1 MSSKLVARILNKS
14 ECTSISVFPIY
25 QKLNHHLRHK
35 FLFKVL
41 FQNTLYIRDLPLLRK
56 VAKNVTIYF
65 NLSEPPNMF
74 ISFRYIKWSAYPL
87 KLAPTICLTKIQYL
101 DRHLWLLQAFKQLA
115 LEIGYVYV
123 SRVVHTYFCEYH
135 AGYCFCVAHFIVTIL
150 FIANQI
156 ARCFSSSLAHLCTLL
171 LHTGRRS
178 VSITIRIHV
187 NAIAATEGTRIKR
200 GAKAIGVRWRTKNLR
215 KGKRRWEKRSC

>member
-1 MSSKLVARILNKS
+1 MHKCLFTSWGEGGLITWRKKAKFSINLPKLLVISINYNMSSKLVARFLNKS

-74 ISFRYIKWSAYPL
+74 VSFRYIKWSAYPL

-101 DRHLWLLQAFKQLA
+101 DRHLWLLQAFK
-115 LEIGYVYV
+115 
-123 SRVVHTYFCEYH
+123 
-135 AGYCFCVAHFIVTIL
+135 
-150 FIANQI
+150 
-156 ARCFSSSLAHLCTLL
+156 
-171 LHTGRRS
+171 
-178 VSITIRIHV
+178 
-187 NAIAATEGTRIKR
+187 
-200 GAKAIGVRWRTKNLR
+200 
-215 KGKRRWEKRSC
+215 